1 MEKDNQLFE
10 NIKKNK
16 NKIIRT
22 QREASL
28 EEDELK
34 DVFIPEHHPDDNQLC
49 TVVKNILIAFSVLSV
64 VPATVT
70 FNIAP
75 SKDIISFSL
84 YVVFLF
90 NILPVYFMFLS
101 YKVSSR
107 LSIKFFCIYHSPQV
121 NKSSI
126 SLSEANSI

>member
-49 TVVKNILIAFSVLSV
+49 TVVKNILIANPINLKLYRDRFSNDQEISNMRGSLTKNHTMTWERFSKWMYVLGYDAEIV
-64 VPATVT
+64 V
-70 FNIAP
+70 
-75 SKDIISFSL
+75 KKRED
-84 YVVFLF
+84 
-90 NILPVYFMFLS
+90 
-101 YKVSSR
+101 
-107 LSIKFFCIYHSPQV
+107 
-121 NKSSI
+121 
-126 SLSEANSI
+126 EE